1 MKRIKDL
8 TVTVTYTVSLS
19 DVEVSE
25 KVFDALNALADRGS
39 VHCDFAGRDEQIG
52 TAFEWLGDNINEND
66 ACGWEYE
73 IEEMEEYENEQ
84 GKTDDRG

>member
-1 MKRIKDL
+1 MMKRIKDL

-84 GKTDDRG
+84 GKTDD

>member
-8 TVTVTYTVSLS
+8 TVTVTYTVGLS
-19 DVEVSE
+19 DVEVNE

>member
-84 GKTDDRG
+84 GKTDD